1 MESLEQLH
9 QSYRRSLDDKRVQLR
24 QAWDL
29 LCGETVSD
37 LQVRDMHRR
46 LHQLCGS
53 AGAYGFQP
61 ICDDAR
67 MMEKRWI
74 QWLALPPSDRLPAY
88 LICAELA
95 GTMAGLLDALSQAAA
110 QVD

>member
-1 MESLEQLH
+1 MESLDQLH
-9 QSYRRSLDDKRVQLR
+9 LSYRRSLADKRVQLR

-29 LCGETVSD
+29 LCGEAVSD

-53 AGAYGFQP
+53 AGAYGFQR

-67 MMEKRWI
+67 TMEKRWI
-74 QWLALPPSDRLPAY
+74 QWLALPPSDRMPSY
-88 LICAELA
+88 LICAELSA
-95 GTMAGLLDALSQAAA
+95 LMAGLLDGLAEASR
-110 QVD
+110 VD